1 MGSRMEAGMNNKCPF
16 CSDRICEIW
25 IEYQIA
31 LFEVEEAT
39 QLCEENWKEIQR
51 LTKRNEM
58 LEKLLNASGIGI
70 PPEA

>member
-1 MGSRMEAGMNNKCPF
+1 MNNKCPF

-39 QLCEENWKEIQR
+39 QLCEGNWKEIQS